1 MRKRTIKKQI
11 WLDAKE
17 DELLTVITNAI
28 RVIPFSLLLFIAFSF
43 VINFVFYLLYVLF
56 MNSSTVLSNFFV
68 FLIKYVQN
76 MINYMW

>member
-28 RVIPFSLLLFIAFSF
+28 RVIPFSLLLFIPFSF